1 VRKITIMVMLF
12 VHTESAAKL
21 DFPVCAGMVVA
32 TSEYPSYHHCTIWA
46 HQGRRRPL
54 SDACAQIRY
63 SAVGWLPPDR
73 ALVNGDWIGVA
84 GAALRTLLAFAPK
97 KTLHISVVY
106 VLPNLRRNRIGGK
119 LFARTLDWGR
129 TVGCHPTLEQSADF
143 DLPPSLVRGRR
154 SSQPSCQC
162 TCTCTGSEA
171 MPLATTSS
179 RQSPVGAPAG
189 MSKRQR
195 TSRSSVPTAKVE
207 NRCVRQ

>member
-1 VRKITIMVMLF
+1 VLF

-21 DFPVCAGMVVA
+21 DFPICAETVVA

-46 HQGRRRPL
+46 HEGRRRPL

-63 SAVGWLPPDR
+63 SAVGWLPR
-73 ALVNGDWIGVA
+73 SRLGQRRLNWNSGHC
-84 GAALRTLLAFAPK
+84 AADLRLAFATK

-119 LFARTLDWGR
+119 LFARTLDRGR
-129 TVGCHPTLEQSADF
+129 TVGCIPQWNKALNF
-143 DLPPSLVRGRR
+143 DLPPPLVRGR
-154 SSQPSCQC
+154 SSQPACQC

-195 TSRSSVPTAKVE
+195 TSRSPVPTAKVE